1 MTPLQRIRELRLKH
15 AELVQELLRFDTC
28 MTFATTPAELR
39 RCKALSWNMH
49 GQIAR
54 CNKSID
60 KIRRDLRQGQR
71 AENHSYNALIRP
83 TSDELYRLFE
93 ETLDRRRLQ

>member
-1 MTPLQRIRELRLKH
+1 MSPLQRIRELRLKH
-15 AELVQELLRFDTC
+15 ATLVQELLRFDTAMC
-28 MTFATTPAELR
+28 FAATPDELR

-60 KIRRDLRQGQR
+60 KIRRDLAQGQR
-71 AENHSYNALIRP
+71 QENHSYKALIRP
-83 TSDELYRLFE
+83 ETDELFRLFE
-93 ETLDRRRLQ
+93 ETVKP